1 MSTSRFRDCSA
12 LELSIDEPT
21 ARISL
26 SAIPHPPS
34 SCSLQ
39 FPIFIYHFIPQYYLR
54 SFAMRITDVKV
65 FELEGLSRSGL
76 ALYEIQRGGLEPEQ
90 VTPHR

>member
-1 MSTSRFRDCSA
+1 
-12 LELSIDEPT
+12 
-21 ARISL
+21 
-26 SAIPHPPS
+26 
-34 SCSLQ
+34 
-39 FPIFIYHFIPQYYLR
+39 
-54 SFAMRITDVKV
+54 MRITDVKV